1 MAGTQ
6 KLLGPTTTSRKWA
19 QEARVGSLYEM
30 QDAFGDCLVS
40 IVLIGNQ
47 RARSGGGM
55 EGRELTHDSHVF

>member
-19 QEARVGSLYEM
+19 QEARADSLYEM

-47 RARSGGGM
+47 RARSGGWDG
-55 EGRELTHDSHVF
+55 GKRTHA